1 MKNEIKLNKYQEELM
16 KSNKNVIIC
25 DWDRATGKTW
35 GVFNYINEKCINK
48 PLKILYLNH
57 STLIMFEE
65 FKKFLMKNDLQK
77 DIDYIKKSNI
87 DGEFIYRNTS
97 VIHFKNIKNINTD
110 YFRRMGYFDYI
121 ILDDIIDVYCL
132 FNIKD
137 LVTNKTKIIITL
149 TSSNNSNIDILSY
162 KNNLDNSENISIN
175 SFKETAI
182 NKLMKEFLSMDFTEK
197 TSMTRERLLG
207 MIKTIRELK

>member
-57 STLIMFEE
+57 SILIMFEE

-87 DGEFIYRNTS
+87 DGKFIYRNTS
-97 VIHFKNIKNINTD
+97 VIHFKNIKNINAD

-121 ILDDIIDVYCL
+121 VLDDIIDVYCL

-137 LVTNKTKIIITL
+137 LITNKTKIIITL
-149 TSSNNSNIDILSY
+149 TSSDNSNVDILSY

-175 SFKETAI
+175 SFKEIAI

>member
-1 MKNEIKLNKYQEELM
+1 MISVLKLNEYQEKLM
-16 KSNKNVIIC
+16 KSDKNVIIC

-35 GVFNYINEKCINK
+35 GVFNYINKKCINE
-48 PLKILYLNH
+48 PLKILYLSH
-57 STLIMFEE
+57 FPLIGFGE
-65 FKKFLMKNDLQK
+65 FKEFLMRNNLQK
-77 DIDYIKKSNI
+77 DINRMKGSKI
-87 DGEFIYRNTS
+87 DGKSIYKNTS
-97 VIHFKNIKNINTD
+97 VIHFKNIKNINTE
-110 YFRRMGYFDYI
+110 YFRGMSCFDYI
-121 ILDDIIDVYCL
+121 VLDDMSDVYYL

-149 TSSNNSNIDILSY
+149 TSSDNSNIDVLSY
-162 KNNLDNSENISIN
+162 ENNLNDSENIEIN

-182 NKLMKEFLSMDFTEK
+182 NKLMREFLSMDFTEK

>member
-35 GVFNYINEKCINK
+35 GIFNYINEKCINK

-57 STLIMFEE
+57 SILIMFEE

-97 VIHFKNIKNINTD
+97 VIHFKNIKNINAD

-121 ILDDIIDVYCL
+121 VLDDIIDVYCL

-137 LVTNKTKIIITL
+137 LITNKTKIIITL
-149 TSSNNSNIDILSY
+149 TSSDNSNVDILSY

>member
-1 MKNEIKLNKYQEELM
+1 
-16 KSNKNVIIC
+16 
-25 DWDRATGKTW
+25 
-35 GVFNYINEKCINK
+35 
-48 PLKILYLNH
+48 
-57 STLIMFEE
+57 
-65 FKKFLMKNDLQK
+65 
-77 DIDYIKKSNI
+77 
-87 DGEFIYRNTS
+87 
-97 VIHFKNIKNINTD
+97 
-110 YFRRMGYFDYI
+110 MGYFDYI

-137 LVTNKTKIIITL
+137 LITNKTKIIITL
-149 TSSNNSNIDILSY
+149 TSSDNSNVDILSY

-175 SFKETAI
+175 SFKEIAI

>member
-25 DWDRATGKTW
+25 DWDRATGKTL
-35 GVFNYINEKCINK
+35 GVFNYINEKCIYK

-57 STLIMFEE
+57 SILIMFEE

-77 DIDYIKKSNI
+77 DIDCIKKSNI

-97 VIHFKNIKNINTD
+97 VIHFKNIKNINAD

-121 ILDDIIDVYCL
+121 VLDDIIDVYCL

-137 LVTNKTKIIITL
+137 LITNKTKIIITL
-149 TSSNNSNIDILSY
+149 TSSDNSNVDILSY

-175 SFKETAI
+175 SFKEIAI
-182 NKLMKEFLSMDFTEK
+182 N
-197 TSMTRERLLG
+197 
-207 MIKTIRELK
+207 